1 MKLPIIYGNDT
12 SDDEK
17 DSYLV
22 VLEKVYKNYLKEIK
36 NKEDS
41 LEIKELC
48 DNIVNSY
55 KQWCCGDCRQSL
67 DTLRDVLEKAIDRN
81 KLKIGFKELFSKY
94 NSNIEFLY
102 KARIS
107 EPNNLELKK
116 EDMLHI
122 PLNRRYLVQ
131 NQRFSIAG
139 CPCIYMCNNSYA
151 CWTELGK
158 PEFSKFY
165 VSAIK
170 IKPEKEMQLLNL
182 YDDGTEFSEDRL
194 FVFPLII
201 ATSFKNYDSNR
212 KFKPEYVISSM
223 IMILLSDLDCDGVIY
238 SSNCTV
244 HSTNVLNMNI
254 AIPVKDKK
262 IDECFSVGTPHNFRD
277 FEQIYELVRIQ
288 KTKRPSI
295 ETIDYKYINLD
306 SFLMMYKGS
315 NFSLFD
321 KYISDN
327 M

>member
-1 MKLPIIYGNDT
+1 MELPIIYGNDT
-12 SDDEK
+12 SDHKK
-17 DSYLV
+17 DSYLLA
-22 VLEKVYKNYLKEIK
+22 LEQAYKDYLKEIK
-36 NKEDS
+36 NKGNS
-41 LEIKELC
+41 FEIKELC

-55 KQWCCGDCRQSL
+55 KQWCCGDCQQAL
-67 DTLRDVLEKAIDRN
+67 DTLRDVLEKAINRN
-81 KLKIGFKELFSKY
+81 KLRIGFKELFSRL
-94 NSNIEFLY
+94 NLGVEFLY

-107 EPNNLELKK
+107 DPNNLELKK
-116 EDMLHI
+116 DDMLHI

-170 IKPEKEMQLLNL
+170 IKQKNKMQLLNL
-182 YDDGTEFSEDRL
+182 YDDGTEFSENRL

-201 ATSFKNYDSNR
+201 ATSFKNYDNNR

-223 IMILLSDLDCDGVIY
+223 IMILLSDLNCDGVIY

-254 AIPVKDKK
+254 AIPVKSKK
-262 IDECFSVGTPHNFRD
+262 IDKCFSVGTPHNFRD
-277 FEQIYELVRIQ
+277 FEQIDELVRNL
-288 KTKRPSI
+288 KTERRSI

-306 SFLMMYKGS
+306 GFLMMYKGS
-315 NFSLFD
+315 HFSLFD